1 MRIGWI
7 GGLTRNESQISRM
20 AEWAGHSLEFHSGD
34 MSGSG
39 ADQLRRLVERVDFVV
54 LVTEINSHGAVLLTK
69 KLCHRLGRGSLVT
82 RSCGT
87 SRFQTLLD
95 ALAIRNER
103 TLAAAS

>member
-20 AEWAGHSLEFHSGD
+20 AEWAGHTLEFHSGD

-54 LVTEINSHGAVLLTK
+54 LVTEINSHGAVILTK
-69 KLCHRLGRGSLVT
+69 KLCHRLGRGSLVM

-87 SRFQTLLD
+87 SRFQALLD

>member
-54 LVTEINSHGAVLLTK
+54 LVTEINSHGAVILTK
-69 KLCHRLGRGSLVT
+69 KLCHRLGRGSLVM

-87 SRFQTLLD
+87 SRFQALLD
-95 ALAIRNER
+95 ALAIRTER

>member
-54 LVTEINSHGAVLLTK
+54 LVTEINSHGAVILTK
-69 KLCHRLGRGSLVT
+69 KLCHRLGRGSLVM

-87 SRFQTLLD
+87 SRFQALLD

>member
-39 ADQLRRLVERVDFVV
+39 ADQLRRLVERADFVV
-54 LVTEINSHGAVLLTK
+54 LVTEINSHGAVILTK
-69 KLCHRLGRGSLVT
+69 KLCHRLGRGSLVM

-87 SRFQTLLD
+87 SRFQALLD
-95 ALAIRNER
+95 ALAIRDER
-103 TLAAAS
+103 RLAVAS

>member
-7 GGLTRNESQISRM
+7 GGLTRNESQVSRM

-54 LVTEINSHGAVLLTK
+54 LVTEINSHGAVILTK
-69 KLCHRLGRGSLVT
+69 KLCHRLGRGSLVM

-87 SRFQTLLD
+87 SRFQALLD

>member
-7 GGLTRNESQISRM
+7 GGLTRNEAQISRM

-54 LVTEINSHGAVLLTK
+54 LVTEINSHGAVILTK
-69 KLCHRLGRGSLVT
+69 KLCHRLGRGSLVM

-87 SRFQTLLD
+87 SRFQALLD

>member
-7 GGLTRNESQISRM
+7 GGLTRNEAQLSRM
-20 AEWAGHSLEFHSGD
+20 AEWAGHTLDFHSGE

-39 ADQLRRLVERVDFVV
+39 ADQLRRLVERADFIV
-54 LVTEINSHGAVLLTK
+54 LVTEINSHGAVILTK
-69 KLCHRLGRGSLVT
+69 KMCHRLGRGSLVT

-87 SRFQTLLD
+87 GRFQSLLD
-95 ALAIRNER
+95 ALAIRNDR

>member
-1 MRIGWI
+1 MRIGWV
-7 GGLTRNESQISRM
+7 GGLTRNEAQISRM

-39 ADQLRRLVERVDFVV
+39 SDQLRRLVERADFVV
-54 LVTEINSHGAVLLTK
+54 LVTEINSHGAVILTK
-69 KLCHRLGRGSLVT
+69 KLCHRLGRGSLVM

-87 SRFQTLLD
+87 SRFQALLD